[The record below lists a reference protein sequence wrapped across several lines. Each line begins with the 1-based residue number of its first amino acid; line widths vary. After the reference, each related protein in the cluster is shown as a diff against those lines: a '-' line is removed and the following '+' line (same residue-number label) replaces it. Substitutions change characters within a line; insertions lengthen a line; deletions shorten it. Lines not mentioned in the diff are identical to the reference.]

1 MRKGTVHEINL
12 VDFVLGLLQG
22 KKPEEKSKDTAV
34 SAEEKDSKDAGNDE
48 EDRPITL
55 KR

>member
-1 MRKGTVHEINL
+1 MRKGTTREIDL
-12 VDFVLGLLQG
+12 AGFVLGLLQG
-22 KKPEEKSKDTAV
+22 KKPEENKKDTAV
-34 SAEEKDSKDAGNDE
+34 PAEEKDDKDAGNDE